1 MDKKKLISI
10 LSIAVSVAAAGLSV
24 ASGFINDSKM
34 KEEIAEQVSKAV
46 AELK

>member
-24 ASGFINDSKM
+24 ASGLISDSKM